1 MKLRM
6 MKAMARMSGL
16 YGSAPRVMKH
26 AAIHSLTKMEAHA
39 RRSSVYAADG
49 RAGRKAH
56 RKSSLRG
63 EDNFLFDIDEE
74 REGMLVGKGPG
85 GGLCN
90 LPPSRE
96 QDAATCVDRFRYPA
110 KVLLR
115 TPPSLGTAHSPG
127 QTTTTGPLGT
137 MLPPLGSCVT

>member
-1 MKLRM
+1 
-6 MKAMARMSGL
+6 
-16 YGSAPRVMKH
+16 MKH

-49 RAGRKAH
+49 RTGRKAH
-56 RKSSLRG
+56 RNSSLRG

-85 GGLCN
+85 GGLFN
-90 LPPSRE
+90 LPPRLE
-96 QDAATCVDRFRYPA
+96 QDAAPCVDRFRYPA

-115 TPPSLGTAHSPG
+115 TSPSRGAAQSPG

-137 MLPPLGSCVT
+137 ILPPI